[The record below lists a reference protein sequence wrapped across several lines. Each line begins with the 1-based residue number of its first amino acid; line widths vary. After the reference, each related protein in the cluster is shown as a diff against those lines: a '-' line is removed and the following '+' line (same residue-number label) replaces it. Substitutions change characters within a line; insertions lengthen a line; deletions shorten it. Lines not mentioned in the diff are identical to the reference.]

1 MRVTRSFL
9 SFLSFVLTISVL
21 INAMPIAA
29 QNGKPAPAPNGDLRY
44 LLETNEPAEVFRQYR
59 KSGRN
64 VAFSPMLKVVA
75 GAEAKDIE
83 AALDAQAVNFFEEFA
98 AAGGV
103 DVAKI
108 HDKAK
113 TLNKKTYE
121 ELKKNPP
128 QSKAA
133 PKKLPRAI
141 GKSFAGEDLFP
152 LEFEGTLSA
161 PLVSAPDGP
170 EVQKTETET
179 GMTATATD
187 TRSMDMAGSTVTRTE
202 TATSKAG
209 TDGKEIFT
217 GSNRT
222 TKTEVI
228 SKAENKKL
236 NITDKM
242 AWESGFAMCPDAQ
255 GRLSGHGRASL
266 STQLVT
272 TVGNRIAAITQEV
285 SVDYKLTGYV
295 NDDAVFTHFTIEAEG
310 RETLTGYDR
319 ARDLGLLGED
329 KGLHDGTGSVKFR
342 LDDCKPPYE
351 TERNEYGS
359 TKIVDAKMG
368 NGPVTLD
375 NPIPGSDL
383 LSRFIPAGAALIMID
398 MNTLMMSTIANIKN
412 GECVDVECTAAKNT
426 LKSGETIDV
435 TVVSVSKRDLDKFNA
450 RLETTTNATPEKQIG
465 TPTAVFIFTADAG
478 GGGTFMVKSTS
489 RRGIGLGMLQFGK
502 EGENDLDKDK
512 CDGNWHG
519 TIEIRRT
526 FEEVQ
531 KEVTKPGDQKS
542 DLLLSGWKEII
553 NRQKYDGTVRIG
565 DVQLATPGTW
575 VLNAAFDMGGN
586 WYYLDH
592 AFFTTPN
599 ECGWYVKKTIKEDNG
614 LEKREEGGGS
624 GVTDVT
630 IQVQG
635 TEYRGNSVISEMK
648 GAFTSRTW
656 HHPSGYCQD
665 GNNQPTDYNKSGET
679 TFSKV
684 PINFEGKIDPSNPD
698 VLTGTKTATSED
710 GRETTT
716 ITWNIKRCSPV
727 KPKPPVKRK

>member
-1 MRVTRSFL
+1 MRRIKNWLGFGLMTSIL
-9 SFLSFVLTISVL
+9 L
-21 INAMPIAA
+21 NALPLAA
-29 QNGKPAPAPNGDLRY
+29 QNGKPAPAPAAGLSY
-44 LLETNEPAEVFRQYR
+44 SLETSEPSEIFRQVR
-59 KSGRN
+59 KSGQN
-64 VAFSPMLKVVA
+64 VAFSPMLKKVA
-75 GAEAKDIE
+75 GAEAEDIE

-98 AAGGV
+98 AAAGV

-108 HDKAK
+108 HDNAKA
-113 TLNKKTYE
+113 LNKKTYE

-152 LEFEGTLSA
+152 LEFEAMPSA
-161 PLVSAPDGP
+161 PVVSAPDGP
-170 EVQKTETET
+170 QVQKIETET

-187 TRSMDMAGSTVTRTE
+187 TKSMDMAGSTVTRTE
-202 TATSKAG
+202 TASSKAG

-217 GSNRT
+217 GSSRT

-236 NITDKM
+236 NMTDTM
-242 AWESGFAMCPDAQ
+242 GWESGFAMCPDAQ

-266 STQLVT
+266 STQVVT
-272 TVGNRIAAITQEV
+272 TAGNRIAAITQEV
-285 SVDYKLTGYV
+285 SIDYKLTGYV

-310 RETLTGYDR
+310 RESITGYDR

-351 TERNEYGS
+351 TERNAYGS

-398 MNTLMMSTIANIKN
+398 MNTLMMSTIANIRN

-426 LKSGETIDV
+426 LKPAETIDV
-435 TVVSVSKRDLDKFNA
+435 TAVSVSKRDLDKFNA
-450 RLETTTNATPEKQIG
+450 RLETTSNATPEKQLG
-465 TPTAVFIFTADAG
+465 TPSAVFVFTADAG
-478 GGGTFMVKSTS
+478 GGGTFLVKSTS

-502 EGENDLDKDK
+502 EGENDLDRDK

-531 KEVTKPGDQKS
+531 KEVTNPGDQKS

-553 NRQKYDGTVRIG
+553 NRQKYDGTIRIEN
-565 DVQLATPGTW
+565 VQLATPGTW

-586 WYYLDH
+586 WYYLDRG
-592 AFFTTPN
+592 FFTTPN
-599 ECGWYVKKTIKEDNG
+599 ECGWYVKKTIKEENG
-614 LEKREEGGGS
+614 MEKREEGGGS

-630 IQVQG
+630 IQLYG
-635 TEYRGNSVISEMK
+635 DEYRGNTVIPEMK
-648 GAFTSRTW
+648 GAYTSSTW
-656 HHPSGYCQD
+656 HRPSGYCQEK
-665 GNNQPTDYNKSGET
+665 NNEPLERSTSGET
-679 TFSKV
+679 SFTKV
-684 PINFEGKIDPSNPD
+684 AVNFEGKIDPSNPD
-698 VLTGTKTATSED
+698 VLTGTKTTTSED
-710 GRETTT
+710 GKETIA
-716 ITWNIKRCSPV
+716 ITWTIKRCSPV
-727 KPKPPVKRK
+727 KTKPPVRRK

>member
-1 MRVTRSFL
+1 MRVTKSIP
-9 SFLSFVLTISVL
+9 SFVLTISVL
-21 INAMPIAA
+21 INALPLAA
-29 QNGKPAPAPNGDLRY
+29 QSGKPAPAPAGGLRY
-44 LLETNEPAEVFRQYR
+44 SLETNEPAEVFRQSR
-59 KSGRN
+59 KSGQN

-75 GAEAKDIE
+75 GSEAEDIE

-98 AAGGV
+98 VAGGV

-113 TLNKKTYE
+113 ALNKKTYE

-152 LEFEGTLSA
+152 LEFESTLGA
-161 PLVSAPDGP
+161 PLLSAPDGP
-170 EVQKTETET
+170 EVQKIETET

-236 NITDKM
+236 NMTDKM

-266 STQLVT
+266 STQVVT
-272 TVGNRIAAITQEV
+272 TAGNRIASVTQEV

-310 RETLTGYDR
+310 RESITGYDR

-342 LDDCKPPYE
+342 LEDCKPPHE
-351 TERNEYGS
+351 TEPNAYGS
-359 TKIVDAKMG
+359 TKIIDAEMG

-398 MNTLMMSTIANIKN
+398 MNTLMMSTIANIGN

-426 LKSGETIDV
+426 LKPGETIDV
-435 TVVSVSKRDLDKFNA
+435 TAVSVSKRDLDKFNA
-450 RLETTTNATPEKQIG
+450 RLETTSNAAPANQLG
-465 TPTAVFIFTADAG
+465 SPAAVFVFTADAG
-478 GGGTFMVKSTS
+478 GGGTFLVKSTS
-489 RRGIGLGMLQFGK
+489 RRGIGLGMLEFGK
-502 EGENDLDKDK
+502 EGKNDLDKDK

-542 DLLLSGWKEII
+542 DLQLSGWKEII
-553 NRQKYDGTVRIG
+553 NRQKYDGTIRIE
-565 DVQLATPGTW
+565 DVQLATPGAW

-586 WYYLDH
+586 WYYLDRG
-592 AFFTTPN
+592 FFTTPN
-599 ECGWYVKKTIKEDNG
+599 ECGWYVKKTIKEENG
-614 LEKREEGGGS
+614 MEKREEGGGS
-624 GVTDVT
+624 GITDVT

-635 TEYRGNSVISEMK
+635 SEYRGNTGIPEMK
-648 GAFTSRTW
+648 GAYTSRTW
-656 HHPSGYCQD
+656 HRPNGYCQD
-665 GNNQPTDYNKSGET
+665 GNNKPLEHGTSGDT
-679 TFSKV
+679 TFGKV
-684 PINFEGKIDPSNPD
+684 AISFEGKIDPSNPD
-698 VLTGTKTATSED
+698 VLAGTKTTTSED
-710 GRETTT
+710 GKETIT
-716 ITWNIKRCSPV
+716 ITWSIKRCSPV
-727 KPKPPVKRK
+727 KTKPPVKRK